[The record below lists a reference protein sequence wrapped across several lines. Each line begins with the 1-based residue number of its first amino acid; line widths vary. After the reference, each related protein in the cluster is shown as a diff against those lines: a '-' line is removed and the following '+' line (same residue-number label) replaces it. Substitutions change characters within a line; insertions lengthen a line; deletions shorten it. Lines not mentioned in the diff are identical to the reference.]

1 MVAEKIRKI
10 KDMSVDWTR
19 SFNSL
24 GIPCFRFTTEDHDT
38 ALLEMDLFV
47 CTVVS
52 HRIPLV
58 KSNLAEALIL
68 T

>member
-1 MVAEKIRKI
+1 MEAEKIRKI

-24 GIPCFRFTTEDHDT
+24 GIPSFRFTTEDHDT
-38 ALLEMDLFV
+38 ALLKMDLFV
-47 CTVVS
+47 S
-52 HRIPLV
+52 HRISLV